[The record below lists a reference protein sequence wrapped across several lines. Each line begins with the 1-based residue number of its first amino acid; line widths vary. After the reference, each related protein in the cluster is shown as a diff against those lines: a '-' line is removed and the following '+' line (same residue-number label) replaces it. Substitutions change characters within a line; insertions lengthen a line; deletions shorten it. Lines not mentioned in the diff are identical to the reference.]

1 MSKIMDLFFTNLN
14 KNNNNNNNNSN
25 NNNDISSRKN
35 GTTYM

>member
-35 GTTYM
+35 GIMYM